1 MARLLICI
9 AVVVCVHARPA
20 IAQESKLALSVGVG
34 MGFNQGLT
42 ADFSDTSGNIVV
54 GAGYNF
60 NSAVRTLL
68 EYQYY
73 NFEVKSPLAEQTG
86 TDDSVA
92 RLESLS
98 ASLIFQPS
106 SKVGIYGIGG
116 VGWYRRLVDL
126 RGPRPVQ
133 ELSTDTALGVNI
145 GSGVEFPISGKLKM
159 FGDVR
164 YHYAYNS
171 RTPTKVLPITFGF
184 RW

>member
-1 MARLLICI
+1 MARILVCI
-9 AVVVCVHARPA
+9 AVVVCIHARPA

-42 ADFSDTSGNIVV
+42 ADFSDTSGNIVL

-60 NSAVRTLL
+60 NAAVTTLL

-73 NFEVKSPLAEQTG
+73 NFEVKSALIDQTDAEET
-86 TDDSVA
+86 VA

-98 ASLIFQPS
+98 ASFIFRPS

-116 VGWYRRLVDL
+116 VGWYRRLIDL
-126 RGPRPVQ
+126 RGPSPVP
-133 ELSTDTALGVNI
+133 EMSSNSALGVNV
-145 GSGVEFPISGKLKM
+145 GSGVEFPLSGKLKM
-159 FGDVR
+159 FGELR

-171 RTPTKVLPITFGF
+171 RTPTQVLPITFGF